1 MGALERAREAL
12 AVRLETSATPGALP
26 SGPSVAYVLGAV
38 VTSLVLLLAATGA
51 ALSFYYS
58 PSATDAWASVAFV
71 EDELPWG
78 SLVRGLHLHGASALV
93 IACGLHL
100 TQAVWLGGYRRPR
113 ELTWYAG
120 LVLLLLV
127 LASSVTGLVLRWD
140 QAGYWASKVE
150 IGIAA
155 ATPVIGDVLQRLAQG
170 GNDYGNLTVT
180 RFHALHVVVLPA
192 LLMALVA
199 GHLWLARRHGPV
211 PRAAKLEPSRRWP
224 AQTVRDL
231 LAVAAVFAA
240 LTAVVLT
247 TGGAGLEAPAD
258 PSSTYDAR
266 PLWFFRWLF
275 HLRKL
280 AGAWEAAAALLVP
293 GLVLGFLAAMPFLAQ
308 HAEAAKAQARHR
320 LLRAG
325 FLALCAGITALT
337 ALSWRADAHSEERQK
352 HLEEA
357 TVAAAKAR
365 RLAKTYGVPA
375 AGASA
380 LAQTVPMWR
389 GRTLWERHCKSC
401 HQGAEREGPL
411 IEAGYGSRAWIARL
425 FADPGGDELFGRT
438 KIAKGE
444 GAMEPVALQG
454 PALAAMIELVYAE
467 SGAADADRELAAR
480 ALPDFEDKCSDCHSR
495 EDGVAS
501 SGPALARRG
510 SVESL
515 VHFMGNPKAAIH
527 FGDASEMPRFDR
539 ELSMADREEL
549 AKYLVWLRSATPAMV
564 NALEPL

>member
-1 MGALERAREAL
+1 MGALDRAREAL
-12 AVRLETSATPGALP
+12 AVRLETSGSPGALP
-26 SGPSVAYVLGAV
+26 GGPSVAYVLGTV

-58 PSATDAWASVAFV
+58 PSTTDAWASVAFV

-127 LASSVTGLVLRWD
+127 LAFSITGLVLRWD

-155 ATPVIGDVLQRLAQG
+155 STPIIGETIQRLAQG

-192 LLMALVA
+192 LLLALVA
-199 GHLWLARRHGPV
+199 GHVWLARRHGPV
-211 PRAAKLEPSRRWP
+211 ARGAKAEPSRRWP

-231 LAVAAVFAA
+231 VAVAAVFAA
-240 LTAVVLT
+240 LGAVVLT

-266 PLWFFRWLF
+266 PLWYFRWLF

-280 AGAWEAAAALLVP
+280 AGPWEAAAALVVP
-293 GLVLGFLAAMPFLAQ
+293 GLVLGFLAAMPILAH
-308 HAEAAKAQARHR
+308 HAQEAKAHARHR

-325 FLALCAGITALT
+325 FLAMCAGITALT
-337 ALSWRADAHSEERQK
+337 ALSWRADATSAERQQ

-357 TVAAAKAR
+357 ALEAAKAR
-365 RLAKTYGVPA
+365 RLARTYGVPA

-389 GRTLWERHCKSC
+389 GRTLWEQHCKSC
-401 HQGAEREGPL
+401 HQGPEREGPL

-425 FADPGGDELFGRT
+425 FADPSADEMFGRT
-438 KIAKGE
+438 QIAKSE
-444 GAMEPVALQG
+444 GAMEPVKLEG

-510 SVESL
+510 TVDLL
-515 VHFMGNPKAAIH
+515 VHFLGNPKAPIH
-527 FGDASEMPRFDR
+527 FGEDSQMPRFDR

-549 AKYLVWLRSATPAMV
+549 AKYLVWLRSATPAAV
-564 NALEPL
+564 DALEPL